1 MHHKQNGLTWRERR
15 VRRLLFGEGGSGVPR
30 FENAENVA
38 LNPLHAAVIAGNE
51 NLRSLMA

>member
-38 LNPLHAAVIAGNE
+38 LNPLHAAVIAGNA
-51 NLRSLMA
+51 NFRSLMA

>member
-1 MHHKQNGLTWRERR
+1 M
-15 VRRLLFGEGGSGVPR
+15 RRLLFAEGGSGVPR